1 MLRRRRWISR
11 AAVGIV
17 TAALCAVPAVAA
29 DAVTDVDTVPK
40 NKKMPWI
47 NWGLGVLFIA
57 GCVGLA
63 VKNPHRSH
71 LD

>member
-1 MLRRRRWISR
+1 
-11 AAVGIV
+11 
-17 TAALCAVPAVAA
+17 VAA